1 MKTAIEQLRA
11 AETNDDG
18 TPITRYAGAILEL
31 DKRLAKLEEPEIDA
45 EVHIHNL
52 EARLSK
58 LESAQQPS
66 PHSCGITGHSIR
78 CECTLPAD
86 DAAPNVDDSLKLIID
101 PFFNTL
107 TMRGEVPDDFNLQDA
122 LKAAIEIL
130 ERAQMKENDK

>member
-1 MKTAIEQLRA
+1 MKTALEKLKNKYYLIIGDDVTKAQ
-11 AETNDDG
+11 ND
-18 TPITRYAGAILEL
+18 
-31 DKRLAKLEEPEIDA
+31 
-45 EVHIHNL
+45 VIHNL

-86 DAAPNVDDSLKLIID
+86 DAAPKVDDSLKLIID

-130 ERAQMKENDK
+130 ERAQQGKK